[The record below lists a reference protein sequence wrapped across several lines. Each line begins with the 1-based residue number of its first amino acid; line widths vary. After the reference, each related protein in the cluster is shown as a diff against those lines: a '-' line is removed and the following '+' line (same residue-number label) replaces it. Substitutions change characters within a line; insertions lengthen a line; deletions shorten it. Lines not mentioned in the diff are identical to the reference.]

1 MHGLE
6 TIRKI
11 NARSTSVKPKP
22 YVTYFDEDDRVRTR
36 LFDTEAE
43 ATAFRADYP
52 SADLIE

>member
-11 NARSTSVKPKP
+11 NASTSVEKPR
-22 YVTYFDEDDRVRTR
+22 VTYYDEEDRVRTR

-43 ATAFRADYP
+43 AAAFRDSIP
-52 SADLIE
+52 GSDRIG